1 MIYYNIESYKYEVT
15 MELNELKKI
24 LKALSNDARL
34 KIFMMLKDKKL
45 CAYHLLDKLNVTQP
59 TLSHHMKV
67 LCDCGLVIAEKD
79 WKWTYYSQN
88 KTKIKEVE
96 YFLSTLI

>member
-59 TLSHHMKV
+59 TLSHHMKI
-67 LCDCGLVIAEKD
+67 LCECGLVND
-79 WKWTYYSQN
+79 RKWTYYSQN
-88 KTKIKEVE
+88 KTKVKEVE
-96 YFLSTLI
+96 YFLSTLL